1 MRVNVEKLI
10 IDREQYVK
18 NIEKLVYKKG
28 KQTTYEIPEESV
40 GVEHYEDEATPEYV
54 DFNPEEINEES
65 IGEEKVFVFG
75 EDEDN

>member
-40 GVEHYEDEATPEYV
+40 GVEHYEDEVTPEYV